1 MNKIKTLD
9 EIKRSIERL
18 SLGLIIVF
26 LTIGFMVAG
35 IYLIIAGY
43 YHIEFQ
49 SKLSSFILG
58 VFFFCVGFYLSVYF
72 LKDYL
77 DLENKE
83 EKEND

>member
-35 IYLIIAGY
+35 IYLISSGFY
-43 YHIEFQ
+43 FVEFEL
-49 SKLSSFILG
+49 KLYIIIG
-58 VFFFCVGFYLSVYF
+58 IFFFGMGFYFSIDF
-72 LKDYL
+72 LKYY
-77 DLENKE
+77 LENKE

>member
-35 IYLIIAGY
+35 IYLIIASY

-77 DLENKE
+77 EEKE